1 MHNASML
8 LINAAHTVYEMRPRS
23 LANAIVRALAGYS
36 FDFLRCRY
44 FTSRCKAETTNCPVV
59 SPSSFT
65 RTVYVPAQCVP
76 LPAELTQPVL
86 VPLPPV
92 AD

>member
-1 MHNASML
+1 MTRLVVSALAMML
-8 LINAAHTVYEMRPRS
+8 LIGCST
-23 LANAIVRALAGYS
+23 
-36 FDFLRCRY
+36 
-44 FTSRCKAETTNCPVV
+44 
-59 SPSSFT
+59 T

-76 LPAELTQPVL
+76 LPAELTQPTL

>member
-1 MHNASML
+1 MTQLVVSELVMML
-8 LINAAHTVYEMRPRS
+8 LIGCSA
-23 LANAIVRALAGYS
+23 
-36 FDFLRCRY
+36 
-44 FTSRCKAETTNCPVV
+44 
-59 SPSSFT
+59 T

-76 LPAELTQPVL
+76 LPAELTQSVL